1 MAGSRVLSHTQ
12 LLNIDICPRGGKGT
26 CVASNIRS
34 SGTAAFRYAS
44 ALVDLAIEQGAIQQ
58 IEQDVADLRQMLE
71 SSPDLQTLVRSPLVG
86 AGAQQAALAALA
98 DRAKFSALTKNFLLI
113 LAQNRRLA
121 EIPNVLKAVSDN
133 IAGRRGE
140 VLAKVESA
148 TELTAAQ
155 KKSLEESLGKTIGH
169 PVSLD
174 ATTNS
179 ALIGGV
185 VITLGSL
192 MIDDSI
198 RTKLERMGRAMKHNG
213 KAA

>member
-1 MAGSRVLSHTQ
+1 M
-12 LLNIDICPRGGKGT
+12 
-26 CVASNIRS
+26 
-34 SGTAAFRYAS
+34 
-44 ALVDLAIEQGAIQQ
+44 EQNAIQQ
-58 IEQDVADLRQMLE
+58 IEQDVADLRKMLD

-98 DRAKFSALTKNFLLI
+98 DKAKFSALTKNFLLT
-113 LAQNRRLA
+113 LAQNRRLP
-121 EIPNVLKAVSDN
+121 EISNVLKAVTDN

-148 TELTAAQ
+148 SELSAAQ
-155 KKSLEESLGKTIGH
+155 KKSLEEQLGKTIGR

-174 ATTNS
+174 ATTNA

-198 RTKLERMGRAMKHNG
+198 KTKLERMGRAMKHNG

>member
-1 MAGSRVLSHTQ
+1 
-12 LLNIDICPRGGKGT
+12 
-26 CVASNIRS
+26 
-34 SGTAAFRYAS
+34 
-44 ALVDLAIEQGAIQQ
+44 
-58 IEQDVADLRQMLE
+58 MLD
-71 SSPDLQTLVRSPLVG
+71 SSPELQTLVRSPLVG
-86 AGAQQAALAALA
+86 AGAQQAALSALA
-98 DRAKFSALTKNFLLI
+98 DKAKFSPLTKNFLLT

-121 EIPNVLKAVSDN
+121 DITNVLKAVSEN

-140 VLAKVESA
+140 ILAKVESA
-148 TELTAAQ
+148 TELSAAQ
-155 KKSLEESLGKTIGH
+155 KKSLEESLGKTIGR
-169 PVSLD
+169 PVSVD
-174 ATTNS
+174 VTTNT

>member
-1 MAGSRVLSHTQ
+1 MK
-12 LLNIDICPRGGKGT
+12 KGT
-26 CVASNIRS
+26 CVASNTRS

-44 ALVDLAIEQGAIQQ
+44 ALVDLAIEQGVIQQ
-58 IEQDVADLRQMLE
+58 IEQDVADFGKMLD
-71 SSPDLQTLVRSPLVG
+71 SSPDLQTMVLSPLVG
-86 AGAQQAALAALA
+86 ATAQQAALAALA
-98 DRAKFSALTKNFLLI
+98 DKAKFSALTKNFLLT
-113 LAQNRRLA
+113 LAHNRRLA
-121 EIPNVLKAVSDN
+121 EISNILKAVSDN

-140 VLAKVESA
+140 IVAKVESA
-148 TELTAAQ
+148 TDLTAAQ
-155 KKSLEESLGKTIGH
+155 KKSLEESLGKTLGH
-169 PVSLD
+169 PVTLD

-198 RTKLERMGRAMKHNG
+198 RTKLARMGRAMKHNN

>member
-1 MAGSRVLSHTQ
+1 
-12 LLNIDICPRGGKGT
+12 
-26 CVASNIRS
+26 
-34 SGTAAFRYAS
+34 
-44 ALVDLAIEQGAIQQ
+44 
-58 IEQDVADLRQMLE
+58 MLE
-71 SSPDLQTLVRSPLVG
+71 SSPELQALVRSPLVG

-98 DRAKFSALTKNFLLI
+98 DRAKFSTLTKNLLLT

-121 EIPNVLKAVSDN
+121 DISNVLKAVSEN
-133 IAGRRGE
+133 IASRRGE

-155 KKSLEESLGKTIGH
+155 KKSLEESLGQTIGR

-185 VITLGSL
+185 VVTLGSL

>member
-1 MAGSRVLSHTQ
+1 
-12 LLNIDICPRGGKGT
+12 
-26 CVASNIRS
+26 
-34 SGTAAFRYAS
+34 
-44 ALVDLAIEQGAIQQ
+44 
-58 IEQDVADLRQMLE
+58 MLE
-71 SSPDLQTLVRSPLVG
+71 SSPELQTLVRSPLVG

-98 DRAKFSALTKNFLLI
+98 DRAKFSALTKNLLLT

>member
-1 MAGSRVLSHTQ
+1 M
-12 LLNIDICPRGGKGT
+12 
-26 CVASNIRS
+26 ASNIRS

-58 IEQDVADLRQMLE
+58 IEQDVADLRQMLD
-71 SSPDLQTLVRSPLVG
+71 SSQELQTLVRSPLVG
-86 AGAQQAALAALA
+86 AVAQQAALEVLA
-98 DRAKFSALTKNFLLI
+98 DRAKFSALTKSFLLT
-113 LAQNRRLA
+113 LAKNRRLA
-121 EIPNVLKAVSDN
+121 EISNVLQAVSDN
-133 IAGRRGE
+133 IVGRRGE
-140 VLAKVESA
+140 ILAKVESA

-155 KKSLEESLGKTIGH
+155 KKSLEESLSKTIGH

>member
-1 MAGSRVLSHTQ
+1 M
-12 LLNIDICPRGGKGT
+12 
-26 CVASNIRS
+26 ASNNRS

-58 IEQDVADLRQMLE
+58 IEQDVADLRKMIE
-71 SSPDLQTLVRSPLVG
+71 SSPDLQSLVRSPLVG

-98 DRAKFSALTKNFLLI
+98 DQAKFSGLMKNFLLT

-121 EIPNVLKAVSDN
+121 DVSNILKAVSDN
-133 IAGRRGE
+133 IAARRGE
-140 VLAKVESA
+140 ILAKVESA
-148 TELTAAQ
+148 TELSPAQ
-155 KKSLEESLGKTIGH
+155 KKSLEDQLAKTIGR
-169 PVSLD
+169 PVSID
-174 ATTNS
+174 ATTNT

-198 RTKLERMGRAMKHNG
+198 KTKLERMGRAMKHNG

>member
-1 MAGSRVLSHTQ
+1 
-12 LLNIDICPRGGKGT
+12 
-26 CVASNIRS
+26 
-34 SGTAAFRYAS
+34 
-44 ALVDLAIEQGAIQQ
+44 
-58 IEQDVADLRQMLE
+58 MLE
-71 SSPDLQTLVRSPLVG
+71 SSPELQTLVRSPLVG

-98 DRAKFSALTKNFLLI
+98 DRAKFSALTKNFLLT

>member
-1 MAGSRVLSHTQ
+1 
-12 LLNIDICPRGGKGT
+12 
-26 CVASNIRS
+26 
-34 SGTAAFRYAS
+34 
-44 ALVDLAIEQGAIQQ
+44 
-58 IEQDVADLRQMLE
+58 MLE
-71 SSPDLQTLVRSPLVG
+71 SSPELQALVRSPLVG

-98 DRAKFSALTKNFLLI
+98 DRAKFSTLTKNLLLT

-121 EIPNVLKAVSDN
+121 DISNVLKAVSDD
-133 IAGRRGE
+133 IASRRGE

-155 KKSLEESLGKTIGH
+155 KKALEESLGKTMGR
-169 PVSLD
+169 PVSLA

-185 VITLGSL
+185 VVTLGSL

>member
-1 MAGSRVLSHTQ
+1 M
-12 LLNIDICPRGGKGT
+12 LN
-26 CVASNIRS
+26 
-34 SGTAAFRYAS
+34 
-44 ALVDLAIEQGAIQQ
+44 
-58 IEQDVADLRQMLE
+58 
-71 SSPDLQTLVRSPLVG
+71 SSPELQTLVRSPLVG

-98 DRAKFSALTKNFLLI
+98 DRAKFSTLTKNLLLT

-121 EIPNVLKAVSDN
+121 DISNVLKAVSDD

-155 KKSLEESLGKTIGH
+155 KKSLEESLGKTMGR

-179 ALIGGV
+179 SLIGGV
-185 VITLGSL
+185 VVTLGSL